1 MTPFPIRV
9 YDRTVGNSLK
19 SSQETLCLI
28 IARGGSKGLPNKN
41 LLDLMGKPLIAWP
54 ILYALKSSCITDV
67 VVSTDSEQIAKVARE
82 FGAKVPFIRPRN
94 LSGDMATTESV
105 LQHGLEY
112 MEKSEN
118 KIYEYCVFL
127 TATDIFRPA
136 GLIEEGLEILQSDA
150 TIDSFFIG
158 QKTTKNYWE
167 EDDHGN
173 WVRIRGWMRE
183 YGSRQVRKHIIREDT
198 GLGCV
203 TRAKFWRNGR
213 RIGDKV
219 HIKVI
224 DDSFSSIDIH
234 SYEDLAIANFALK
247 FRSSLLG
254 GRND

>member
-1 MTPFPIRV
+1 MAYPV
-9 YDRTVGNSLK
+9 ENGS
-19 SSQETLCLI
+19 ETLCLI

-54 ILYALKSSCITDV
+54 IIYALKSSRITDV
-67 VVSTDSEQIAKVARE
+67 VVSTDSEEIAKVARE
-82 FGAKVPFIRPRN
+82 FGAKVPFIRPSD

-112 MEKSEN
+112 MEKLEN
-118 KIYEYCVFL
+118 KTYEYCVFL
-127 TATDIFRPA
+127 TATDIFRPT
-136 GLIEEGLEILQSDA
+136 GIIEEGLEVLQNDA
-150 TIDSFFIG
+150 TVDSFFIG

-167 EDDHGN
+167 EDPNGQ
-173 WVRIRGWMRE
+173 WIRIREWMRE

-219 HIKVI
+219 FIKVI

-234 SYEDLAIANFALK
+234 SFEDLALANFALK
-247 FRSSLLG
+247 FRSSLSG
-254 GRND
+254 GGSE